1 MLIFLGLPY
10 FHLAQ
15 CLWSSAMLYH
25 MAEFHFQAEYHV
37 HVYITF
43 PRSVYL
49 SDFWAAPNFGQ
60 LWRALLWGLMSKYPR
75 KVSASCVLPNI
86 LQVLLVACSELELLG
101 RVVKPGLIF
110 GRISMLLCTGV
121 KLFEICAHNV
131 QGFSSLHT
139 IANTCCLPLFRL
151 KRESSYVAPTSQVA
165 KIVDTCHLR
174 HRAYCFLGSCFVF
187 SIVATLLDVKWNLLW
202 IPFP

>member
-1 MLIFLGLPY
+1 MHRGLCFHAKWNQMMLIFLSLPY
-10 FHLAQ
+10 FHFAQ

-37 HVYITF
+37 HVYVIF
-43 PRSVYL
+43 PRSIYL
-49 SDFWAAPNFGQ
+49 SVDFWAPPNFGQ

-101 RVVKPGLIF
+101 RVVKPRLIF
-110 GRISMLLCTGV
+110 GWISTLLCTGV
-121 KLFEICAHNV
+121 KLFELCAHNV

-139 IANTCCLPLFRL
+139 IANACCLPLFGL
-151 KRESSYVAPTSQVA
+151 K
-165 KIVDTCHLR
+165 
-174 HRAYCFLGSCFVF
+174 
-187 SIVATLLDVKWNLLW
+187 
-202 IPFP
+202 